1 MRKVLKNRSTD
12 EPTLDLKTKRFIRSR
27 RIDALLPWFGILGM
41 LILVFSLIMQGFL
54 VFFKEIG
61 LVANFYYFIDGYNWL
76 ADRLMFNPRERILTH
91 KRDKLVRIVRWLF
104 IVLALIATAVLIKLT
119 DRDFL
124 HFVTGLCFLSIC
136 YLSSRVIENCM
147 VLFHLQLNN
156 WKRFYIIVA
165 IGTIIFSG
173 LSIVLLVW
181 DLLNYYVF
189 LGILG
194 LVYTCTYYILIEV
207 YRRVEDDLGGH
218 KYFIDLPDN
227 RFAKK
232 YF

>member
-1 MRKVLKNRSTD
+1 MTEETALDFKTRK
-12 EPTLDLKTKRFIRSR
+12 FIRSR
-27 RIDALLPWFGILGM
+27 RIDAILPWFGILGM

-61 LVANFYYFIDGYNWL
+61 FVANFYYFIDGYNWL

-91 KRDKLVRIVRWLF
+91 ERDKLVRIVRWLF
-104 IVLALIATAVLIKLT
+104 LVLTLIATAVLIKLAEGN
-119 DRDFL
+119 FL
-124 HFVTGLCFLSIC
+124 QFVTGLCFLSIC

-147 VLFHLQLNN
+147 VLLHLQLNN

-165 IGTIIFSG
+165 AGTIILSS
-173 LSIVLLVW
+173 LSIGLLMW
-181 DLLNYYVF
+181 NLLSYYVF

-207 YRRVEDDLGGH
+207 YRRIENDLGGH
-218 KYFIDLPDN
+218 KYFIDLLDN

-232 YF
+232 FF